1 MTTYEPTAQ
10 QFHRTPTTATV
21 EQHSI
26 ARSMVL
32 HLLPGAVLAT
42 LFYLAA
48 PVAVQAGYPPIFAGV
63 LAATVVVVGG
73 ELGWLMREAQRQT
86 GSRSL
91 GSTLPF
97 RPGAVTWRKV
107 LLVVGLVTWGL
118 AVSVL
123 SIGSSIK
130 DSFFTWMPE
139 WALDPLPTSFADSGS
154 SSAQATTAVG
164 YLLILV
170 LAGPFIE
177 ELYFRGYLLP
187 RIGRFGGW
195 APLIN
200 VTLFACYH
208 LWKPWDVLNLILIL
222 GPAVYVVWRLK
233 DIRISIAVHVALN
246 GLGWALNV
254 APPLLFD

>member
-1 MTTYEPTAQ
+1 MTTYERTAPRS
-10 QFHRTPTTATV
+10 HRTPTTAAV

-26 ARSMVL
+26 ARSLLL
-32 HLLPGAVLAT
+32 HLLPGVVLAV
-42 LFYLAA
+42 LFYLTA
-48 PVAVQAGYPPIFAGV
+48 PLAIQAGYPAIFAGV
-63 LAATVVVVGG
+63 LAATVVLLGG
-73 ELGWLMREAQRQT
+73 ELGWLMREAHRQT
-86 GSRSL
+86 GSWSVR
-91 GSTLPF
+91 GALPF
-97 RPGAVTWRKV
+97 RPGPFTWRKV
-107 LLVVGLVTWGL
+107 LLVVGLFTWGF

-139 WALDPLPTSFADSGS
+139 WALDPLPTGFADSGS
-154 SSAQATTAVG
+154 SSAQVATAVG

-187 RIGRFGGW
+187 RIGRFGSW

-200 VTLFACYH
+200 VSLFAAYH

-222 GPAVYVVWRLK
+222 GPTMYVVWRLK

-254 APPLLFD
+254 APSLLLD